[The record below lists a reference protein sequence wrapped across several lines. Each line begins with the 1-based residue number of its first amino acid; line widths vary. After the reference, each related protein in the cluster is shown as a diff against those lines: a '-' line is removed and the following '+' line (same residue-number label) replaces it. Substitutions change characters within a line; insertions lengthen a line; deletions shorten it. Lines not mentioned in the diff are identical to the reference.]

1 MKYWRNGEDINARL
15 DFFPELTQ
23 NGNSILPTELARI
36 QWHIFTCYTQNSIYQ
51 KIPLTLPKEIPACT
65 FSSPLLLLPWPLPP
79 ILLTWITKATSQSF
93 LSLPGFSYCLFSS
106 HQPERSIYVLSQIVS
121 CLLTTLQ
128 CFQKMNFTAFI
139 SWVHF
144 KWLHSVETTQTPPWP
159 SEKGWCYQGC
169 CVGFTNPGD
178 DVKRRA
184 PHLWGS
190 VSENPSPWLVM
201 RKTSDKPSL
210 GPTLHDTWP
219 ALLNTVGV
227 MKSEERVSKT
237 NTD

>member
-1 MKYWRNGEDINARL
+1 MPDWTFYLRSLRMATPSFQLSWPEFSDTSLHVTPKIQSIRKFHWLYQKKFQLVLSHLPYCYCPGPCHQS
-15 DFFPELTQ
+15 FSPELLRQPPSFPVST
-23 NGNSILPTELARI
+23 RV
-36 QWHIFTCYTQNSIYQ
+36 
-51 KIPLTLPKEIPACT
+51 
-65 FSSPLLLLPWPLPP
+65 LLLSVL
-79 ILLTWITKATSQSF
+79 ITPA
-93 LSLPGFSYCLFSS
+93 G
-106 HQPERSIYVLSQIVS
+106 EIYVLSQIVS

-144 KWLHSVETTQTPPWP
+144 KWLHSVETRQTPPWP
-159 SEKGWCYQGC
+159 SEKGWCYQGF
-169 CVGFTNPGD
+169 CVGFTNPRA

-219 ALLNTVGV
+219 ALLNTVRV